1 MTETHRDD
9 DERTEAL
16 VRQLRHVITHP
27 APIPAGL
34 VARLQAHVSLR
45 SRRLDQSTIS
55 ARIIVGAMVFS
66 ALAFG
71 QGVGR
76 IVAAL
81 IVTALLVSVIDLD
94 EQVEQIA
101 T

>member
-1 MTETHRDD
+1 MTEPHRDD

-16 VRQLRHVITHP
+16 VGRLRHVLTFQR
-27 APIPAGL
+27 PIPAGL
-34 VARLQAHVSLR
+34 VARLQAHVSLQ
-45 SRRLDQSTIS
+45 SRLPNRSTIS
-55 ARIIVGAMVFS
+55 ARIVVGALVFS

-71 QGVGR
+71 QSVGR

-81 IVTALLVSVIDLD
+81 VVTGLLVSIIDLD
-94 EQVEQIA
+94 EQVEQIR

>member
-1 MTETHRDD
+1 MTEPHRDD
-9 DERTEAL
+9 DEQTEAL
-16 VRQLRHVITHP
+16 VGHLRRVLTHQP
-27 APIPAGL
+27 PTPLGL

-45 SRRLDQSTIS
+45 SRGVNQSTIS
-55 ARIIVGAMVFS
+55 ARVVVGAMVFS

-71 QGVGR
+71 QSGGR

-81 IVTALLVSVIDLD
+81 VVTGLLVSVLDLN
-94 EQVEQIA
+94 EQIA

>member
-1 MTETHRDD
+1 MTEAHSDD
-9 DERTEAL
+9 DQRTEAL
-16 VRQLRHVITHP
+16 VGHLRRVLTHQP
-27 APIPAGL
+27 PTPAGL

-45 SRRLDQSTIS
+45 SRGLNHGTIS
-55 ARIIVGAMVFS
+55 ARIVVGALVFS

>member
-1 MTETHRDD
+1 MTDAHHDD
-9 DERTEAL
+9 DEQTEAL
-16 VRQLRHVITHP
+16 VGHLRRVLTYQP
-27 APIPAGL
+27 PTPLGL

-45 SRRLDQSTIS
+45 SPRRDHSTIS

-71 QGVGR
+71 QSVGR

-101 T
+101 M